1 MKEFYASIFDTN
13 DQRRSPQPSST
24 LAKSDIYTMYPHEER
39 TITPQLAELFQHS
52 SFPSCEEEMS
62 NTFDRT
68 RGRFWQSIIMLK
80 MCWQNRKRV
89 WRHNQTRKF
98 SVTNLILAA
107 LCTRSPSFYKTKA
120 SNNSYQSWFKIK
132 KNEVLWWR
140 LESHYLA
147 RTDNPVGSL
156 DSDSFTV
163 PFWEDTHSLPLP
175 WYKRFNHIGVFCLY
189 YFQIYMNG
197 FKTMLITGD
206 ETN

>member
-24 LAKSDIYTMYPHEER
+24 LAKSDTMYPHEER

-132 KNEVLWWR
+132 KKWGPLMTTWI
-140 LESHYLA
+140 
-147 RTDNPVGSL
+147 SL
-156 DSDSFTV
+156 SGQDRQSSWF
-163 PFWEDTHSLPLP
+163 PGL
-175 WYKRFNHIGVFCLY
+175 RFIHCSILGRYAFASSALVQKVSSYRYILLILFSNLY
-189 YFQIYMNG
+189 DWF
-197 FKTMLITGD
+197 
-206 ETN
+206 